1 MSERKKTPAI
11 VYKLALVLA
20 TVIWGLAFVVMKDA
34 VSVMEPAWL
43 IGVRF
48 TLTAVLLTLVFFRN
62 VRAAFNRDHLL
73 RGAVLGV
80 LLFVAFWTQT
90 IGLAHTTPGKNAFL
104 TATYCV
110 LVPFFGWL
118 LMRRKPSV
126 FNVLAALLCIVGIGL
141 VSLASGSSGEDVA
154 AASSA
159 VSFLGMSFG
168 DFMTLVCAV
177 FFAVHIV
184 YVSKYSEGRDVLAL
198 TVYQFWV
205 GGVCGLVAGGLTESA
220 PNLAAITPEFL
231 FNLAYLVVFASCV
244 ALVIQNV
251 ALAHVP
257 PAQGSLFL
265 SLESVFGV
273 AFSVLLYGEQ
283 LSVRLVAGFAL
294 IFAAIV
300 VSEVLPERFRR
311 KDDAPAGS
319 QPRGA
324 EAAGGRTARAAG
336 QADAEMAAVAVAA
349 ETAVPGSAV
358 RDEDESEC
366 GLA

>member
-1 MSERKKTPAI
+1 MSERKKIPAV

-43 IGVRF
+43 IGARF
-48 TLTAVLLTLVFFRN
+48 TLTAVLLTIVFFRN
-62 VRAAFNRDHLL
+62 VRATLNRDHLA

-80 LLFVAFWTQT
+80 LIFIAFWTQT

-110 LVPFFGWL
+110 LVPFFGWM
-118 LMRRKPSV
+118 LMRKKPSA
-126 FNVLAALLCIVGIGL
+126 FNVAAALLCIVGIGL
-141 VSLASGSSGEDVA
+141 VSLASSSSDGGA
-154 AASSA
+154 AAA
-159 VSFLGMSFG
+159 SFLGMSFG

-205 GGVCGLVAGGLTESA
+205 GGVCGLVVGGLTESA
-220 PNLAAITPEFL
+220 PNLAAVTPEFL

-283 LSVRLVAGFAL
+283 LSVRLVAGFAF

-300 VSEVLPERFRR
+300 VSEVLPERFKR
-311 KDDAPAGS
+311 KDDAPAGARS
-319 QPRGA
+319 REA
-324 EAAGGRTARAAG
+324 EAAAA
-336 QADAEMAAVAVAA
+336 MVAA
-349 ETAVPGSAV
+349 ETAESGSTV
-358 RDEDESEC
+358 RDEDEPEC